1 MRRDVRSFG
10 AAKFPPNQIRFI
22 TCRCDSGCNF
32 QSLQIDMT
40 LLG

>member
-1 MRRDVRSFG
+1 MRRGV
-10 AAKFPPNQIRFI
+10 AKFPPNHVRFI

-32 QSLQIDMT
+32 QSLQIDMA

>member
-10 AAKFPPNQIRFI
+10 AGKFPPNQIRFI
-22 TCRCDSGCNF
+22 TYRCDSGCNL
-32 QSLQIDMT
+32 QLLQIDMT